1 MYVNNNL
8 QDSKFLNQNLNIDY
22 FIFMYIIYN
31 PLIVYLH
38 DFFTLKFFR
47 LVIIN
52 VMINKF
58 NLLIFSLY
66 IILYN

>member
-58 NLLIFSLY
+58 DLLIFSLY
-66 IILYN
+66 IIFN

>member
-66 IILYN
+66 IIFN

>member
-22 FIFMYIIYN
+22 FIFMYIMYN

-58 NLLIFSLY
+58 DLLIFSLY
-66 IILYN
+66 IIFN

>member
-47 LVIIN
+47 LVIIY

-58 NLLIFSLY
+58 DLLIFSLY
-66 IILYN
+66 IIFN

>member
-8 QDSKFLNQNLNIDY
+8 QDSKFLNQNLIIDY

-58 NLLIFSLY
+58 DLLIFSLY
-66 IILYN
+66 IIFN

>member
-8 QDSKFLNQNLNIDY
+8 QDSKFLSQNLNIDY

-58 NLLIFSLY
+58 DLLIFSLY
-66 IILYN
+66 IIFN